1 MGLAG
6 ASRIQ
11 GQDENMSSVVLSVDM
26 TFGDSASEVNL
37 TKVTNSVGADIS
49 DKFGQYA
56 ANNNIDLT
64 KKEELE
70 SAAGTFAKQFAN
82 MPWLP

>member
-1 MGLAG
+1 
-6 ASRIQ
+6 
-11 GQDENMSSVVLSVDM
+11 MSSVVLSVDM

-37 TKVTNSVGADIS
+37 TKVTNSVGDDIT
-49 DKFGQYA
+49 DKFRQYA
-56 ANNNIDLT
+56 ANNNIDLK

-70 SAAGTFAKQFAN
+70 SAAGTFAKQFAD

>member
-1 MGLAG
+1 
-6 ASRIQ
+6 
-11 GQDENMSSVVLSVDM
+11 MSSVVLSVDM

-37 TKVTNSVGADIS
+37 IKVTNSVGDDIS
-49 DKFGQYA
+49 DKFRQFA
-56 ANNNIDLT
+56 ANNNIDLK

-70 SAAGTFAKQFAN
+70 SAAGTFAKQFAG

>member
-1 MGLAG
+1 
-6 ASRIQ
+6 
-11 GQDENMSSVVLSVDM
+11 MSSVVLSVDM

-37 TKVTNSVGADIS
+37 TKVTNSVGGDIT
-49 DKFGQYA
+49 DKFRQFA
-56 ANNNIDLT
+56 ANNNIDLK

-70 SAAGTFAKQFAN
+70 SAAGTFAKQFAD